1 MVVYPMFRF
10 QSDRRFFSASFKYSK
25 KRYSDKLNP
34 KKEELMKALVLT
46 EYKKMEYLEVDK
58 PAISSEEV
66 LIQVKACGICG
77 SDIHGFDGS
86 TGRRRPP
93 VIMGHEASG
102 VIAEVGSGVK
112 GWEIGDRVTFDS
124 TIYCGHCHYC
134 QKGQI
139 NLCENRRVLGVSCEE
154 YRKDGAFAEYI
165 AVPQHILYKLPD
177 EVTFDQATIVEPL
190 SVAVHAVS
198 LSPRTINA
206 SVAVIGAGMIGLLVI
221 QTLRATGYGNIIA
234 IDKDESR
241 LEMAKKMGADTAI
254 FSDETTVETVKKIT
268 GGEGV
273 DLAFEA
279 VGANSSFNSAV
290 QCVRKGGTVTLI
302 GNVAPKV
309 EMPLQHIVTRQIRL
323 QGSCASSGEYPAC
336 LDMIARKMVDVDSI
350 ISAVAPLS
358 QGFDWFSKLYRQEGN
373 TLKVVLNP

>member
-1 MVVYPMFRF
+1 
-10 QSDRRFFSASFKYSK
+10 
-25 KRYSDKLNP
+25 
-34 KKEELMKALVLT
+34 MKALVLT
-46 EYKKMEYLEVDK
+46 EYQKMEYLEVEK
-58 PAISSEEV
+58 PEINPDEV

-102 VIAEVGSGVK
+102 VIAEVGTAVK
-112 GWEIGDRVTFDS
+112 GWNVADRVTFDS
-124 TIYCGHCHYC
+124 TIYCGHCRYC
-134 QKGQI
+134 QNGQI

-177 EVTFDQATIVEPL
+177 EVTFNQATIVEPL

-206 SVAVIGAGMIGLLVI
+206 STAVIGAGMIGLLVI

-234 IDKDESR
+234 IDQDESR
-241 LEMAKKMGADTAI
+241 LEMAKKMGADVAI
-254 FSDETTVETVKKIT
+254 YSDDTTVETVKKIT

-273 DLAFEA
+273 DIAFEV
-279 VGANSSFNSAV
+279 VGANSSFNTAI
-290 QCVRKGGTVTLI
+290 QCARKGGAVTLI
-302 GNVAPKV
+302 GNVSPKV
-309 EMPLQHIVTRQIRL
+309 ELPLQTVVTRQIRL
-323 QGSCASSGEYPAC
+323 QGSCASSGEYSAC

-350 ISAVAPLS
+350 ISTAAPLS
-358 QGFDWFSKLYRQEGN
+358 QGNEWFSKLYHHEGN
-373 TLKVVLNP
+373 FLKIVLNP